1 MRLSLAFSSF
11 VFGLGLTF
19 ASPVIRCAERNV
31 GVSLRGGEPRRGKIL
46 VGTKR
51 GRGSATAKR
60 RRATRAPTR
69 PVPPE
74 DERKETSPVEHKGE
88 TYRFVGLRYRA
99 LLIPSFIMGLFGE
112 GGDTILVHNFGP
124 EFTIRRDAFEYSFA
138 LTYSPYS
145 MGAGPTSTDQV
156 AFKDPNDPEEA
167 WELVTS
173 ELKVLYL
180 TADFVWSAPISS
192 QVSFQYGGGAG
203 IGFVFGD
210 LYRTQAY
217 KEDGIYKPCT
227 GPGNPAVP
235 APNGA
240 AVLRRSEHDDQHYP
254 GYTEPSW
261 ADGGSKPIIF
271 PWIAHPDR
279 PSLEAAS
286 KLRRTRSTPA
296 SGSGNSSSGSARTTA
311 SDEGARRSTVGAEA

>member
-1 MRLSLAFSSF
+1 MRLNLAFSSF
-11 VFGLGLTF
+11 VLGLGLTV
-19 ASPVIRCAERNV
+19 ASPAIAAPKETSESASEEVKPDEEKSSADSASE
-31 GVSLRGGEPRRGKIL
+31 GEAKEGEGDEKKEGGEP
-46 VGTKR
+46 
-51 GRGSATAKR
+51 
-60 RRATRAPTR
+60 

-124 EFTIRRDAFEYSFA
+124 EFTIRKDEFEYSFA
-138 LTYSPYS
+138 VTYSPYS

-227 GPGNPAVP
+227 APGNPAVAVP
-235 APNGA
+235 GGA
-240 AVLRRSEHDDQHYP
+240 QYCGDDNDHYP

-261 ADGGSKPIIF
+261 ASGGSKPIIF
-271 PWIAHPDR
+271 PWIAIQTG
-279 PSLEAAS
+279 
-286 KLRRTRSTPA
+286 LRWKPHRNFVGRLDA
-296 SGSGNSSSGSARTTA
+296 GIGLGQFFL
-311 SDEGARRSTVGAEA
+311 GVGADYGI

>member
-1 MRLSLAFSSF
+1 MRFSLAFRSF
-11 VFGLGLTF
+11 VVGLGLTF
-19 ASPVIRCAERNV
+19 ASPVFAAPEEKSSES
-31 GVSLRGGEPRRGKIL
+31 GSEEVSLDEDKSSSDSAGEGE
-46 VGTKR
+46 
-51 GRGSATAKR
+51 AKQGD
-60 RRATRAPTR
+60 ANAEL
-69 PVPPE
+69 PVAPE

-124 EFTIRRDAFEYSFA
+124 EFTIRKDAFEYSFA
-138 LTYSPYS
+138 VTYSPYS

-227 GPGNPAVP
+227 GPGNPAVA
-235 APNGA
+235 APGGA
-240 AVLRRSEHDDQHYP
+240 QYCGDDNNHYP
-254 GYTEPSW
+254 GYKEPSW
-261 ADGGSKPIIF
+261 ANGGSKPIIF
-271 PWIAHPDR
+271 PWIAIQTG
-279 PSLEAAS
+279 
-286 KLRRTRSTPA
+286 LRWKPHRNFVGRLDA
-296 SGSGNSSSGSARTTA
+296 GIGLGQFFL
-311 SDEGARRSTVGAEA
+311 GVGADYGI